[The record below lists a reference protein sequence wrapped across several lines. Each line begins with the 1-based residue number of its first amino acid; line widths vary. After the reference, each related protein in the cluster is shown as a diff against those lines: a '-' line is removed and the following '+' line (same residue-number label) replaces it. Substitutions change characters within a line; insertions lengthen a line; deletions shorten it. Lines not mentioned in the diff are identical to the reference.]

1 MARKGA
7 STRVVGFL
15 VLIAGGLLLFTL
27 VHVRSFFHLQS
38 LHDASAPAVGEP
50 TSTQLRARLELLT
63 NAVKDTSAKLQA
75 LEAKDR
81 AAAAATVV
89 AGKRADAP
97 APAAEAAN
105 KPAAARGASDRGAST
120 KRQTGYPKG
129 YSVSSGFKGHPI
141 LTLSDE
147 ELRSGYAVSD
157 LMAW

>member
-15 VLIAGGLLLFTL
+15 VLCAGGLLLFVL

-81 AAAAATVV
+81 EAAATVV

-97 APAAEAAN
+97 PPPAEAAN
-105 KPAAARGASDRGAST
+105 KPADARGASDRGASS

-129 YSVSSGFKGHPI
+129 YSASSGFKGHPI

>member
-1 MARKGA
+1 
-7 STRVVGFL
+7 
-15 VLIAGGLLLFTL
+15 
-27 VHVRSFFHLQS
+27 
-38 LHDASAPAVGEP
+38 
-50 TSTQLRARLELLT
+50 LELLT

-81 AAAAATVV
+81 EAAATVV

-105 KPAAARGASDRGAST
+105 KPADTRGASDRGAAS
-120 KRQTGYPKG
+120 KRQTGHPKG
-129 YSVSSGFKGHPI
+129 YSASSGFKGHPI